1 MDRILAAAGAALG
14 VAVNGAQELLD
25 GTDHVQNRAGP
36 VRRAFL
42 HHRLTTAPGEGPLA
56 DLAAETA
63 AALTRTQD
71 AHPLALAPA
80 FR

>member
-42 HHRLTTAPGEGPLA
+42 HHRLRTVPGHGPLT
-56 DLAAETA
+56 DLAAEILTA
-63 AALTRTQD
+63 LVRTQD